1 MTKQHLEA
9 IDLDDLDHVSGG
21 GGRDFSIP
29 AGLQNINLGQIVNGI
44 NTITKPGGFNFGSL
58 GTLAQSFG
66 LPTEFSNFLGQ
77 AGTFAQSIF
86 GGGTTAASTTAA
98 TTTEASNPF
107 GALGSIFSMFGG
119 NQAAASTTA
128 AGADDQAAALQAA
141 AVQSGQGLD
150 TV

>member
-77 AGTFAQSIF
+77 AGNFAQSIF
-86 GGGTTAASTTAA
+86 GGGTTAATTTAA

-119 NQAAASTTA
+119 NQAAATPAAST
-128 AGADDQAAALQAA
+128 DDASAALQAA